1 MAGAAV
7 PPSRLRITIHRVHTD
22 LYWAFS
28 GFSGSST
35 PDQEPYASYVRSGI
49 VDQDMARKISGGG
62 ECHLRTGSFVQ
73 YDLPF
78 QLKIR
83 GFSFGISSCCAERF
97 KDWTFEAFDGENWRQ
112 LLNFA
117 RPMSPTIRFG
127 FWRFG
132 AGGQFASNRFRIRLA
147 ESNEPSRCMHI
158 RGLELFGTI
167 LPPWRL
173 D

>member
-1 MAGAAV
+1 MSSAMRASRSAICASRSARAILVDSAV
-7 PPSRLRITIHRVHTD
+7 
-22 LYWAFS
+22 
-28 GFSGSST
+28 SSL
-35 PDQEPYASYVRSGI
+35 
-49 VDQDMARKISGGG
+49 DMTRRISGGG
-62 ECHLRTGSFVQ
+62 ECELRTGSFVQ

-78 QLKIR
+78 QLKITA
-83 GFSFGISSCCAERF
+83 FSLGISACRSERF
-97 KDWTFEAFDGENWRQ
+97 RDWTFEAFDGENWRQ

-132 AGGQFASNRFRIRLA
+132 AGGQFASNRFRIRLL
-147 ESNEPSRCMHI
+147 ESDEEGRCMHI

-173 D
+173 DQLGPPHAIAE

>member
-1 MAGAAV
+1 
-7 PPSRLRITIHRVHTD
+7 
-22 LYWAFS
+22 
-28 GFSGSST
+28 
-35 PDQEPYASYVRSGI
+35 
-49 VDQDMARKISGGG
+49 MARKISGGG
-62 ECHLRTGSFVQ
+62 ECFLGTGSFVQ

-78 QLKIR
+78 QLKITA
-83 GFSFGISSCCAERF
+83 FSLGISNCGCERF

-112 LLNFA
+112 LCNFT
-117 RPMSPTIRFG
+117 RPMSAERLT
-127 FWRFG
+127 FWRVG
-132 AGGQFASNRFRIRLA
+132 AADRVASNRFRIRLA